1 MTAGGPGGSSPRGNT
16 TFPGH
21 LDVEMIRADFPVLA
35 RTVRNGNPLV
45 YLDSGATSQKP
56 VQVLDAER
64 SFYELHNGAAHRGT
78 HLLGEEATDVY
89 EGARAKVA
97 AFIGADVG
105 EVVFTKNATEAINLV
120 AYAMSNATAGGPGG
134 SPPRGSTA
142 TGGAERFRVLPGD
155 EILITEMEHHANLV
169 PWQQLCERTGATLR
183 WLSVT
188 PDGRL
193 DLDDLDRMIT
203 GRTKLVAVTHQSNV
217 TGTIPPVTEIARAAH
232 EKGALVLADAAQSVP
247 HQPVD
252 VAALGADFLAFSG
265 HKMLGP
271 YGIGVLF
278 GRADLLEAMPPFLTG
293 GSMIE
298 VVRMEGSTFLPPPQ
312 RFEPGVPA
320 VAEAAG
326 LGAAVDY
333 LSGLGMSAVAA
344 HEESLTAHALDALR
358 EINGVRILGP
368 DTTKD
373 RGGAVAFDVEGV
385 HPHDVGQVLDELG
398 VAVRTGHHCAWPLHR
413 ALGVQASTRATF
425 YVYNTHAEVDALA
438 DGIRYAQRF
447 FGARQ

>member
-1 MTAGGPGGSSPRGNT
+1 MSG
-16 TFPGH
+16 FPEH
-21 LDVEMIRADFPVLA
+21 LDVEAIRADFPALA
-35 RTVRNGNPLV
+35 RTVRNGNPLI

-64 SFYELHNGAAHRGT
+64 SFYERHNGAAHRGA
-78 HLLGEEATDVY
+78 HLLSEEGTEIY
-89 EGARAKVA
+89 EGARAKIA

-120 AYAMSNATAGGPGG
+120 AYAMSNATV
-134 SPPRGSTA
+134 

-193 DLDDLDRMIT
+193 DLDHLDNMIT
-203 GRTKLVAVTHQSNV
+203 GRTKLVALTHQSNV

-320 VAEAAG
+320 AAEAAG
-326 LGAAVDY
+326 LAAAVDY
-333 LSGLGMSAVAA
+333 LNGLGMGAVAA

-358 EINGVRILGP
+358 EIRGVRLLGP

-373 RGGAVAFDVEGV
+373 RGGAVAFEVEGV

-398 VAVRTGHHCAWPLHR
+398 IAVRTGHHCAWPLHR

>member
-1 MTAGGPGGSSPRGNT
+1 MSAYPE
-16 TFPGH
+16 H
-21 LDVEMIRADFPVLA
+21 LDVEAIRADFPALA
-35 RTVRNGNPLV
+35 RTVRNDNPLV

-56 VQVLDAER
+56 AQVLDAER
-64 SFYELHNGAAHRGT
+64 TFYERHNGAAHRGT

-97 AFIGADVG
+97 AFLGAGPG

-120 AYAMSNATAGGPGG
+120 AYALSNDRSG
-134 SPPRGSTA
+134 S
-142 TGGAERFRVLPGD
+142 FRVGPGD

-183 WLSVT
+183 WLDVT
-188 PDGRL
+188 PEGRL
-193 DLDDLDRMIT
+193 DLDHLDSMIT
-203 GRTKLVAVTHQSNV
+203 GRTRIVAVTHQSNV
-217 TGTIPPVTEIARAAH
+217 TGTIPPVAEIARAAH

-252 VAALGADFLAFSG
+252 VAALGVDFLAFSA

-278 GRADLLEAMPPFLTG
+278 GRASLLEAMPPFLTG

-326 LGAAVDY
+326 LAAAVDY
-333 LSGLGMSAVAA
+333 LSRLGMGNVAA

-358 EINGVRILGP
+358 EIDGLRILGP

-373 RGGAVAFDVEGV
+373 RGGAVSFEVEGV

-398 VAVRTGHHCAWPLHR
+398 IAVRTGHHCAWPLH
-413 ALGVQASTRATF
+413 
-425 YVYNTHAEVDALA
+425 THGEVDALA

-447 FGARQ
+447 FKAG